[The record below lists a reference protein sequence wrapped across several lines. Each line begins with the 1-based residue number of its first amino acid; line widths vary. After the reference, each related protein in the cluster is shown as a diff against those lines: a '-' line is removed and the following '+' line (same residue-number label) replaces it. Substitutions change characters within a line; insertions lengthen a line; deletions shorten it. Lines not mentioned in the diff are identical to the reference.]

1 MKRYLLPL
9 FLVGCASAPPV
20 VPLIPPSQPA
30 AYKLS
35 GYEGPQAMDRDEQ
48 ARAVK
53 KCKAMNLHA
62 EVQYMS
68 VKTDQGRIKVPVDV
82 YCEDY

>member
-1 MKRYLLPL
+1 MKRMTAIL
-9 FLVGCASAPPV
+9 FLAGCASQPPV
-20 VPLIPPSQPA
+20 VPLIPPSPPP